1 MKFSIRKAAFLLLL
15 LAGLFLVLLNW
26 PLVMSEFIQPVSLVI
41 WLVLR
46 TFVLSVDQQY
56 YWWGL
61 IFVVVIFLFRL
72 IPHAEPVEEETQ
84 ANSFNETIR
93 SIEHWRTLFI
103 PDENSRYH
111 DQFLEREFT
120 HLLVTMYAAH
130 LHVASDYHLHEQL
143 REGEIPLPENIRSFI
158 FKENKI
164 PEKRTVK
171 SVIRSIWTAPR
182 RWWDE
187 SAARKKAENNRTI
200 EEILAFF
207 ETTLEIDH
215 DDR

>member
-1 MKFSIRKAAFLLLL
+1 MKFSIRKAVFLLLL

-26 PLVMSEFIQPVSLVI
+26 PVVMSEFIQPVSLVI

-46 TFVLSVDQQY
+46 TFVLSIDQQY

-72 IPHAEPVEEETQ
+72 IPQAEPVEEQ
-84 ANSFNETIR
+84 AQVNSFNETIR

-103 PDENSRYH
+103 PDDNSRYH

-120 HLLVTMYAAH
+120 HLLVTMYAAR
-130 LHVASDYHLHEQL
+130 LHVATDYHLHEQL
-143 REGEIPLPENIRSFI
+143 REGEIPLPENIHSFL
-158 FKENKI
+158 FNENKI
-164 PEKRTVK
+164 PEKRTFKTV
-171 SVIRSIWTAPR
+171 VRSIWNAPR
-182 RWWDE
+182 RWRDE
-187 SAARKKAENNRTI
+187 SGGRKKAENDRRV

-215 DDR
+215 DNR